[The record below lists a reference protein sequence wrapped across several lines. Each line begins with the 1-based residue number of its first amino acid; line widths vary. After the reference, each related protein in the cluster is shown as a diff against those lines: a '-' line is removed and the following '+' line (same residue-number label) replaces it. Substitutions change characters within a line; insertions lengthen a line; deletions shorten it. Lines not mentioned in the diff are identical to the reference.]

1 MLIDISR
8 VDLGRGVRR
17 DKIKLWGGVARR
29 QAQRSLGLPRAA
41 SLTIDLCKAYSNIYG
56 FKLKSTKEARSRTL
70 FISPVACGPDPGS
83 RMRIA
88 DVPAGGRLVLAGG
101 GMCAAVVRD
110 PSPARPA
117 RNSRPRPRRAKENYS
132 GLPAS

>member
-1 MLIDISR
+1 MLIGISR

-29 QAQRSLGLPRAA
+29 QAQRSLG
-41 SLTIDLCKAYSNIYG
+41 IDLCKAYSNIYG